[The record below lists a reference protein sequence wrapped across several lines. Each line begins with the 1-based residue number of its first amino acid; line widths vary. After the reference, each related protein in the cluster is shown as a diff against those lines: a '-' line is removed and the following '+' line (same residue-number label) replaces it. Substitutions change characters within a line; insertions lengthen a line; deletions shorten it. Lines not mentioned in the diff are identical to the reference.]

1 MANVQYSG
9 VRESRPGRVND
20 LGTTGKEVEE
30 NIKKGAWSGQIEAL
44 HRAAWDERSWCR
56 SIVRASSQRSAHRVL
71 MPHFTLKN
79 SERNVVFFCS
89 KFHLSC
95 IHYNYQKCVT
105 SYFRYQII
113 SEKQMLFEY
122 WQMME
127 LTGENGYRWHM
138 HEVNRF
144 GKKQR
149 EWNIEDIIRSV
160 KENIFEWDIWL

>member
-1 MANVQYSG
+1 
-9 VRESRPGRVND
+9 
-20 LGTTGKEVEE
+20 
-30 NIKKGAWSGQIEAL
+30 
-44 HRAAWDERSWCR
+44 
-56 SIVRASSQRSAHRVL
+56 
-71 MPHFTLKN
+71 MPHFTLKK

-89 KFHLSC
+89 NFHLSC

-105 SYFRYQII
+105 AYFRYQII

-138 HEVNRF
+138 HEVDQF

-149 EWNIEDIIRSV
+149 E
-160 KENIFEWDIWL
+160 

>member
-1 MANVQYSG
+1 MSKIC
-9 VRESRPGRVND
+9 
-20 LGTTGKEVEE
+20 T
-30 NIKKGAWSGQIEAL
+30 
-44 HRAAWDERSWCR
+44 
-56 SIVRASSQRSAHRVL
+56 SSFDATFHSE
-71 MPHFTLKN
+71 N

-127 LTGENGYRWHM
+127 LTGENGYR
-138 HEVNRF
+138 
-144 GKKQR
+144 
-149 EWNIEDIIRSV
+149 
-160 KENIFEWDIWL
+160 